1 MQKSSVMTAQRITFL
16 GFVLDSVLMTITLTD
31 DKRAKVKAN
40 FTARQHKYKI
50 TINELPQLVGTLVSS
65 LLGVQFGKLHY
76 RKLEIEDNVALK
88 EQCLKGNYEAL
99 ISLSPSVKEDLAW
112 WIEIVDKAF
121 NPISHGNPVIETRTD
136 ASKKGWGVYFDGD
149 ITQGSWSGT
158 ESQLHINELELKAF
172 HIALQVF
179 GERLNNKHVKILCDN
194 STAVT

>member
-1 MQKSSVMTAQRITFL
+1 
-16 GFVLDSVLMTITLTD
+16 MTITLTD

-65 LLGVQFGKLHY
+65 LLGVQFGKFHIGSF
-76 RKLEIEDNVALK
+76 EIEDNVALK

-99 ISLSPSVKEDLAW
+99 ISLFPSVKEDLAW
-112 WIEIVDKAF
+112 WNENVDKAF

-136 ASKKGWGVYFDGD
+136 ASKKGWGAYFDGD

-158 ESQLHINELELKAF
+158 ESQLPINELELKAV

>member
-1 MQKSSVMTAQRITFL
+1 MINVQKSSVMTAQRITYL

-65 LLGVQFGKLHY
+65 LLGVQFGKFHY

-99 ISLSPSVKEDLAW
+99 PSLFPSVKEDLAW
-112 WIEIVDKAF
+112 WIENVDKAF

-136 ASKKGWGVYFDGD
+136 ASKKGWGAYFDGD

-158 ESQLHINELELKAF
+158 ESQLHINEFELKAV
-172 HIALQVF
+172 HIALQAF
-179 GERLNNKHVKILCDN
+179 G
-194 STAVT
+194 